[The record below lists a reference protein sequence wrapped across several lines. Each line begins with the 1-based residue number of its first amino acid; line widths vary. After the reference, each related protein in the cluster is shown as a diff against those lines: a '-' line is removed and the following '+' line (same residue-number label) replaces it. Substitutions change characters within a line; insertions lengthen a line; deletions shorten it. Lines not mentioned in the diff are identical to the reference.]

1 MDYLYNQL
9 DHGQTLLLI
18 STNPYLHVEKKVRIL
33 LFWNSLI
40 IGLFT
45 TYSIINI
52 KTRLESLQDNRK

>member
-18 STNPYLHVEKKVRIL
+18 SPNPYLHVEKKVRIF

-45 TYSIINI
+45 TYSSINV
-52 KTRLESLQDNRK
+52 KTRLESLQDNGK